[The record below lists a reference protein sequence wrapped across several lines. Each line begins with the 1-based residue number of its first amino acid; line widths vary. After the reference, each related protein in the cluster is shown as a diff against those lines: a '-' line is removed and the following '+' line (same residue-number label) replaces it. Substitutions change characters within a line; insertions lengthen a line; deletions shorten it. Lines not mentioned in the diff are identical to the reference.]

1 MVFLNFD
8 VSRNGLTRIQ
18 AQGRYGDRDMTA
30 VRQIAR
36 ESMFI
41 IAVPVSELY
50 EQ

>member
-1 MVFLNFD
+1 MVIVIFD
-8 VSRNGLTRIQ
+8 VSGRGVTRIQ
-18 AQGRYGDRDMTA
+18 AQVRYAGRDMTA

-50 EQ
+50 DQ